1 MPYSKF
7 IELTL
12 TNAEVEK
19 KNANYPQIR
28 TLNVPRRMEL
38 VPIDTINAKWTVCS
52 PETVGSFSG
61 VAYFFAKKVHEET
74 HIPIGIINSSW
85 GGNIIETW
93 TSLEASNSIS
103 SEHLNCYTKE
113 DKLLSPTKY
122 FALKNKKAAL
132 QSCR

>member
-1 MPYSKF
+1 MLK
-7 IELTL
+7 L
-12 TNAEVEK
+12 K

-61 VAYFFAKKVHEET
+61 VAYFCEKVHEET

-85 GGNIIETW
+85 EV
-93 TSLEASNSIS
+93 
-103 SEHLNCYTKE
+103 
-113 DKLLSPTKY
+113 LL
-122 FALKNKKAAL
+122 
-132 QSCR
+132 

>member
-1 MPYSKF
+1 MQWVVNNV
-7 IELTL
+7 

-85 GGNIIETW
+85 GGTIIETW

-113 DKLLSPTKY
+113 DKLLPPTKY
-122 FALKNKKAAL
+122 FALKNK
-132 QSCR
+132 SCS

>member
-1 MPYSKF
+1 MQWVVNNV
-7 IELTL
+7 

-61 VAYFFAKKVHEET
+61 VAYFLRK
-74 HIPIGIINSSW
+74 GS
-85 GGNIIETW
+85 
-93 TSLEASNSIS
+93 
-103 SEHLNCYTKE
+103 
-113 DKLLSPTKY
+113 
-122 FALKNKKAAL
+122 
-132 QSCR
+132 